1 MSIWKANEVRAEM
14 NAMGSE
20 LAHLQAIENVVDA
33 ERDDT
38 TWLN

>member
-1 MSIWKANEVRAEM
+1 VNFSR
-14 NAMGSE
+14 
-20 LAHLQAIENVVDA
+20 LLAIEDVIDA